1 MRAAYDLNSDQSDR
15 KRNSEKANVEYRIMN
30 IECRRNVFCLFYKK
44 MERSDS
50 GAADKAAFQWVKVP
64 PYQLPGSG
72 MKRCHSSCRVTT
84 RSLRGVNGPAAL
96 WAKPTAVGATGG
108 PSKHGSLNITE

>member
-30 IECRRNVFCLFYKK
+30 IECRRNVFYLFNKK

-50 GAADKAAFQWVKVP
+50 TLRNSAVRYSIFCGSLFN
-64 PYQLPGSG
+64 PGY
-72 MKRCHSSCRVTT
+72 
-84 RSLRGVNGPAAL
+84 RSRQ
-96 WAKPTAVGATGG
+96 
-108 PSKHGSLNITE
+108 SKHQETGPFWCRFI